1 MRIQTMLAAF
11 ALCAT
16 QSFAI
21 FGIGGHY
28 SPSVTTKLNAS
39 KQQTVKSIEVENAT
53 VGQVLYAHKSF
64 SSMQGFGFKAWIDI
78 LPIIDIEATYNIQ
91 WGSYD
96 ASLFIQAGNED
107 PIEQPLEVEF
117 GGVPFGKATPKYVG
131 MNGDLS
137 VTYPITFLPIVR
149 PYVGAGI
156 TYFLNTPLMD
166 SSFIAKFMNS
176 ADNVAGNILLDQNS
190 QMDASKGAELAKA
203 LAKEVAEEGL
213 QKSIGAHI
221 LLGVRIDPPI
231 IPIAFYVNGKY
242 YIGGDFHDDIEMG
255 RFVFE
260 VGAGFAL

>member
-39 KQQTVKSIEVENAT
+39 EQQTVRTIEVEDQT
-53 VGQVLYAHKSF
+53 VGQVLYSHKSF
-64 SSMQGFGFKAWIDI
+64 TSMQGFGFKVWVDI
-78 LPIIDIEATYNIQ
+78 LPFIDIEATYNIQ

-107 PIEQPLEVEF
+107 PIEQPLEIEF

-137 VTYPITFLPIVR
+137 VTYPFTFLPIIR
-149 PYVGAGI
+149 PYIGGGI
-156 TYFLNTPLMD
+156 TYYMNTPLLD
-166 SSFIAKFMNS
+166 SAFISKFMTS
-176 ADNVAGNILLDQNS
+176 AGDILLDENS
-190 QMDASKGAELAKA
+190 QMDASQNVELAKA
-203 LAKEVAEEGL
+203 LAKEVSEEGL
-213 QKSIGAHI
+213 QKSIGGHI
-221 LLGVRIDPPI
+221 IAGVRIEPPI
-231 IPIAFYVNGKY
+231 IPAAVYLNAKY
-242 YIGGDFHDDIEMG
+242 YFGGDFHKDIENG
-255 RFVFE
+255 KFVFE
-260 VGAGFAL
+260 IGAGFAL

>member
-1 MRIQTMLAAF
+1 MLAAF

-28 SPSVTTKLNAS
+28 SPSVTTKLKTS
-39 KQQTVKSIEVENAT
+39 EQQTVKTIEVENNT

-78 LPIIDIEATYNIQ
+78 IPFIDIEATYNIQ

-107 PIEQPLEVEF
+107 PIEQPLEIEF

-137 VTYPITFLPIVR
+137 VTYPFTFLPIVR

-166 SSFIAKFMNS
+166 SSFISKFMSS
-176 ADNVAGNILLDQNS
+176 AGDILLDENS
-190 QMDASKGAELAKA
+190 QMDASNGAELAKA
-203 LAKEVAEEGL
+203 LAKEVSEEGL
-213 QKSIGAHI
+213 QKSIGAHV
-221 LLGVRIDPPI
+221 LVGVRIDPPI
-231 IPIAFYVNGKY
+231 IPVAFYLNGKY

-255 RFVFE
+255 KFVFE

>member
-1 MRIQTMLAAF
+1 
-11 ALCAT
+11 
-16 QSFAI
+16 
-21 FGIGGHY
+21 
-28 SPSVTTKLNAS
+28 
-39 KQQTVKSIEVENAT
+39 
-53 VGQVLYAHKSF
+53 
-64 SSMQGFGFKAWIDI
+64 
-78 LPIIDIEATYNIQ
+78 
-91 WGSYD
+91 
-96 ASLFIQAGNED
+96 
-107 PIEQPLEVEF
+107 
-117 GGVPFGKATPKYVG
+117 

-221 LLGVRIDPPI
+221 LTLPLSLL
-231 IPIAFYVNGKY
+231 
-242 YIGGDFHDDIEMG
+242 HSM
-255 RFVFE
+255 
-260 VGAGFAL
+260 

>member
-28 SPSVTTKLNAS
+28 SPSVTTKLKTS
-39 KQQTVKSIEVENAT
+39 EQQTVKTIEVENNT

-78 LPIIDIEATYNIQ
+78 LPFIDIEATYNIQ

-107 PIEQPLEVEF
+107 PIEQPLEIEF

-137 VTYPITFLPIVR
+137 VTYPFTFLPIVR

-166 SSFIAKFMNS
+166 SSFISKFMSS
-176 ADNVAGNILLDQNS
+176 AGDILLDENS
-190 QMDASKGAELAKA
+190 QMDASNGAELAKA
-203 LAKEVAEEGL
+203 LAKEVSEEGL
-213 QKSIGAHI
+213 
-221 LLGVRIDPPI
+221 
-231 IPIAFYVNGKY
+231 
-242 YIGGDFHDDIEMG
+242 
-255 RFVFE
+255 
-260 VGAGFAL
+260 